1 MTQAQPSQ
9 TRMVIQYGQRD
20 EDDESEYDSDDDRHK
35 GLFGGMMH
43 HASKRNSNNGKRGMP
58 GMNLAASFSQLGAS
72 VSSQLSFGGAG
83 HQSGDDLSDDEEDN
97 KSVSSKAKM
106 ALKSFGDS
114 MRFTLT
120 KSDDENDSDSS
131 DEEDNDDDSDSGDE
145 MDDDR
150 SVASRTAQAVLKVTG
165 KLTKVLRVGR
175 RSDDDDDDSSVSDSE
190 SSDEE
195 EEDPLATNTKKKK
208 ILPNLLGGAPNLL
221 GGAFGSSREMRV
233 DESDDSNNSGGG
245 GGGRRRA
252 NHEQPESAFNA
263 MNPFRRSKTDQQEP
277 PKKSPGFHRC
287 QTTESRTV
295 YAKAAA
301 QTLAQEQYDT
311 PPTSRRTRQARNQQT
326 QSLTDPRDKNTT
338 RSAAG
343 PGFGRSNTTMSS
355 SRTNAAK
362 AAAKV
367 LAKEHFGEEVWSM
380 NVTEDMLA
388 KATSQGV
395 YVPPS
400 AKR

>member
-1 MTQAQPSQ
+1 
-9 TRMVIQYGQRD
+9 MVIQYGQRD
-20 EDDESEYDSDDDRHK
+20 EDDESEYDSDDERNRK
-35 GLFGGMMH
+35 GLFGGMMQ
-43 HASKRNSNNGKRGMP
+43 HAKRNSNGGKKGVHMP
-58 GMNLAASFSQLGAS
+58 GMGLAALSQLGAS
-72 VSSQLSFGGAG
+72 VSSQIGFGGG
-83 HQSGDDLSDDEEDN
+83 HQSGDDLSDDEDN

-114 MRFTLT
+114 MRFTRT

-131 DEEDNDDDSDSGDE
+131 DEEEDSDDDDSDSGDE

-150 SVASRTAQAVLKVTG
+150 SVASRTAQAVRKVTG

-175 RSDDDDDDSSVSDSE
+175 RSDDEDDDSSVSDSE

-195 EEDPLATNTKKKK
+195 EEDPLATTKSSSTKKSL
-208 ILPNLLGGAPNLL
+208 LPNMNLLGKG
-221 GGAFGSSREMRV
+221 FGSSREMKA
-233 DESDDSNNSGGG
+233 DDSDDSNNSGGG
-245 GGGRRRA
+245 AGARGGNRLR
-252 NHEQPESAFNA
+252 NTHEPESQTYLS
-263 MNPFRRSKTDQQEP
+263 PFRRSKTDQASP
-277 PKKSPGFHRC
+277 AATKKQSPGFHRC
-287 QTTESRTV
+287 QTTESRAV

-311 PPTSRRTRQARNQQT
+311 PPTSRRARQARNHQT
-326 QSLTDPRDKNTT
+326 QSLTDPRDK
-338 RSAAG
+338 SG
-343 PGFGRSNTTMSS
+343 PVFGRSNTTMSA
-355 SRTNAAK
+355 SRNKSAQ

-367 LAKEHFGEEVWSM
+367 LAKEQLGEEVWSM

-400 AKR
+400 VKP